1 MQKKIGMHCFVSGK
15 VQGVWFRA
23 STQDKA
29 KELGLTGWA
38 CNLPDGRVEVIACG
52 ESDKINELHEWLKQG
67 PRLAKV
73 MDVTREEL
81 EWQEHERFEV
91 K

>member
-1 MQKKIGMHCFVSGK
+1 MQNRIGIHCYVTGK

-38 CNLPDGRVEVIACG
+38 CNLPDGRVEVLAFG
-52 ESDKINELHEWLKQG
+52 DKDKLAVLHEWLKIG
-67 PRLAKV
+67 PELAEV
-73 MDVTREEL
+73 IEVIHEEVPF
-81 EWQEHERFEV
+81 QQHERFAV